1 MATIENFA
9 TIRYTSGGITAT
21 KVSNLAEISLE
32 SSVRITK
39 STLGDTYSEN
49 SVLTYIITVT
59 NTTAATI
66 NDITITDDLGTF
78 AFNATELTPLSYT
91 SPALL
96 LIDGQDNT
104 AQLSVD
110 TATAGSLVFSFP
122 SLTAGAT
129 ANIIYKVTV
138 NEYAALETGSTI
150 VNTATLS
157 STAECVDGEATATVQ
172 VADMADVSVFK
183 QMCPNPVV
191 CGSTVTYTIR
201 VYNYG
206 NLAAENVELTDNFD
220 PAPTNVTVSR
230 DGILLPA
237 TDYTYVDGL
246 LTVPSTGGSAVS
258 VPPATFTR
266 DPVSGVVS
274 VTPGVVEYVITGTI

>member
-9 TIRYTSGGITAT
+9 TIKYTSGGVTAT

-59 NTTAATI
+59 NTTASAI
-66 NDITITDDLGTF
+66 NDITVTDDLGTF
-78 AFNATELTPLSYT
+78 TFNAAELTPLNYT
-91 SPALL
+91 APALL
-96 LIDGQDNT
+96 LIDGQDTT
-104 AQLSVD
+104 AQLTVD
-110 TATAGSLVFSFP
+110 TSTPGSLIFSFP
-122 SLTAGAT
+122 SLPAGAT

-138 NEYAALETGSTI
+138 NEYASLDTGSTI
-150 VNTATLS
+150 INTATLS
-157 STAECVDGEATATVQ
+157 STAECVDGEASATVQ
-172 VADMADVSVFK
+172 VADMADVSVLK

-220 PAPTNVTVSR
+220 PVPSNITVRR
-230 DGILLPA
+230 DGVILA
-237 TDYTYVDGL
+237 GTDYTYVNGL
-246 LTVPSTGGSAVS
+246 LTVPSASGVAIS

-266 DPVSGVVS
+266 DPVSGIVS
-274 VTPGVVEYVITGTI
+274 VTPGMVEYIIAGTI